1 MQSKTFPA
9 SIRGRARNFAELS
22 LFHTAHSLEEAKKHM
37 TSKRLLTLAG
47 LCVLFLSG
55 QLHAAAKI
63 GEAAP
68 DFTLTD
74 SRNQTVSL
82 GDYKGKLV
90 VLEWTNHECP
100 FVRKHYD
107 SGNMQKLQRDYTG
120 KGVVWM
126 SIVSSAPGKQGHVTG
141 DEAEELTRA
150 RNAAPTAVL
159 LDPTGKTGQS
169 YGAKTTP
176 HMYIIDREGVLRYA
190 GGIDNIKSADQA
202 DIKTAKNYVAQSLD
216 ELLAGKPVS
225 EPATAPYGC
234 GVKY

>member
-1 MQSKTFPA
+1 MS
-9 SIRGRARNFAELS
+9 
-22 LFHTAHSLEEAKKHM
+22 
-37 TSKRLLTLAG
+37 SKRLLAFTT
-47 LCVLFLSG
+47 LCVLLLSS

-63 GEAAP
+63 DEAAP

-74 SRNQTVSL
+74 SRGQTVSL
-82 GDYKGKLV
+82 SDYKGKPV

-100 FVRKHYD
+100 FVRKHYE

-120 KGVVWM
+120 KGAIWL
-126 SIVSSAPGKQGHVTG
+126 SIISSAPGKQGHVSG
-141 DEAEELTRA
+141 DQAEELTKSRA
-150 RNAAPTAVL
+150 AAPTAVL
-159 LDPTGKTGQS
+159 LDPTGKVGQS

-176 HMYIIDREGVLRYA
+176 HMYIIDKEGILRYA
-190 GGIDNIKSADQA
+190 GGIDSIKSTDQA

>member
-176 HMYIIDREGVLRYA
+176 HMYCATPAASTTSRAPTRPTSRPQRITSPSRWTNCSPESPSPNPRPPRTVAAL
-190 GGIDNIKSADQA
+190 NIK
-202 DIKTAKNYVAQSLD
+202 N
-216 ELLAGKPVS
+216 
-225 EPATAPYGC
+225 
-234 GVKY
+234 

>member
-1 MQSKTFPA
+1 MS
-9 SIRGRARNFAELS
+9 
-22 LFHTAHSLEEAKKHM
+22 
-37 TSKRLLTLAG
+37 SKRLLTFTTLA
-47 LCVLFLSG
+47 LLFLSG
-55 QLHAAAKI
+55 QLHAAVKI
-63 GEAAP
+63 NEAAP

-82 GDYKGKLV
+82 SNYKGKPV

-107 SGNMQKLQRDYTG
+107 SGNMQQLQRDYTG
-120 KGVVWM
+120 KGVVWL
-126 SIVSSAPGKQGHVTG
+126 SIISSAPGKQGHVTG
-141 DEAEELTRA
+141 DEAEELTRS

-159 LDPTGKTGQS
+159 LDPTGKVGQA

-176 HMYIIDREGVLRYA
+176 HMYIVDGAGVLRYA
-190 GGIDNIKSADQA
+190 GGIDNIKSTDQA
-202 DIKTAKNYVAQSLD
+202 DIKTAKNYVAQALD

-225 EPATAPYGC
+225 ESATAPYGC

>member
-1 MQSKTFPA
+1 MS
-9 SIRGRARNFAELS
+9 
-22 LFHTAHSLEEAKKHM
+22 
-37 TSKRLLTLAG
+37 SKRLLTRTT

-63 GEAAP
+63 NETAP

-74 SRNQTVSL
+74 SRGQTVSL
-82 GDYKGKLV
+82 SNYKGKLV

-100 FVRKHYD
+100 FVRKHYE

-120 KGVVWM
+120 KDVVWL
-126 SIVSSAPGKQGHVTG
+126 SIISSAPGKQGHVSG
-141 DEAEELTRA
+141 EQAAELTKSRD
-150 RNAAPTAVL
+150 AAPTAVL
-159 LDPTGKTGQS
+159 LDPTGKVGQS

-176 HMYIIDREGVLRYA
+176 HMYIIDKEGALRYA
-190 GGIDNIKSADQA
+190 GGIDNIKSTDQE